1 MTRDVTVILN
11 GSTRQGEAIAIIV
24 RFIEDGWV
32 IPQRLIRIDVFSK
45 SVNANELTRVL
56 NEDLCVEVEIGPN
69 SLLAAM
75 RDRVGVNQA
84 TLNRIQCIFP
94 NFLKVVCFSYT
105 LDNRGSHL
113 MTLTLQEFANLRIR
127 LFHSY
132 RAKLVWKDLTG
143 WNQNPTAKLAGVE
156 MGSVQAATG
165 AVWGRSKISSGG
177 HSRENLPKHCAETT
191 KFNIRFWV
199 PCQPQAG
206 ACCDH

>member
-1 MTRDVTVILN
+1 MERIKKELSLPGQEYITRDVTVILN

-75 RDRVGVNQA
+75 RDRAGVNQA

-94 NFLKVVCFSYT
+94 NFLNVVCFSHT
-105 LDNRGSHL
+105 LDNVGSHL
-113 MTLTLQEFANLRIR
+113 MILTLQEFGNLRIR

-143 WNQNPTAKLAGVE
+143 WKSKSYGETRWGQTGRCSMWIFTMQLRPPKLQE
-156 MGSVQAATG
+156 
-165 AVWGRSKISSGG
+165 
-177 HSRENLPKHCAETT
+177 
-191 KFNIRFWV
+191 
-199 PCQPQAG
+199 
-206 ACCDH
+206 